1 MKRCK
6 RLAALFVVVVLLC
19 PMTNT
24 VSTEAKTAAEARQ
37 RKSELQSQKKQAKA
51 NIAKYQASIENLFDN
66 IQALDNKLDKLGRRV
81 NKLTDK
87 LNNKRADLKQ
97 TRTDL
102 AAAKKR
108 EKSQYENMKTR
119 IKYMYENGNDT
130 YMTALFA
137 AESFSD
143 VMNQKEYVD
152 QVAEYDATMYQRYKE
167 TRIQIQENEKKLE
180 KEVKQVKALTEQVKA
195 ERSTVQQTM
204 KRKTDKMERYQNHVA
219 KNEALIHSYNKSI
232 KAEER
237 AIKAAEK
244 AAKAAAQNSSG
255 GGSLPESTSGN
266 STYTGGQ
273 FLWPCPASTTIT
285 SPFGWRVHPV
295 NGGRR
300 LHAGVDIA
308 TPTGSSVLAAEAG
321 TVIVSQYSSS
331 AGNYIM
337 IDHGGGLSTVYMH
350 NSSLLVSVGE
360 KVKRGQTIAYSGST
374 GWSTG
379 PHLHFSV
386 RVNGEYVNPMPYVQ

>member
-6 RLAALFVVVVLLC
+6 RLAALFVIVALLC

-37 RKSELQSQKKQAKA
+37 RKSELKSQKKQAKA
-51 NIAKYQASIENLFDN
+51 NIAKYQASIENLFAN
-66 IQALDNKLDKLGRRV
+66 IQTLDNKLDKLGRRV
-81 NKLTDK
+81 NKLTTK

-119 IKYMYENGNDT
+119 IKYMYENGNDA
-130 YMTALFA
+130 YMNALFA

-167 TRIQIQENEKKLE
+167 TRVQIQENEKKLE
-180 KEVKQVKALTEQVKA
+180 KEVKQVKALTDKVKA
-195 ERSTVQQTM
+195 ERSTVQETM
-204 KRKTDKMERYQNHVA
+204 KRKTEKMERYQNHVA
-219 KNEALIHSYNKSI
+219 KNEALIRSYNKSI

-244 AAKAAAQNSSG
+244 AAQAAAQNNSG
-255 GGSLPESTSGN
+255 SPSESNSEN

-285 SPFGWRVHPV
+285 SPFGWRIHPV
-295 NGGRR
+295 NGGSR
-300 LHAGVDIA
+300 LHAGIDIA
-308 TPTGSSVLAAEAG
+308 VSTGSSVLAAEDG

-360 KVKRGQTIAYSGST
+360 QVKRGQTIAYSGST

-386 RVNGEYVNPMPYVQ
+386 RVNGEYVNPMPYLQ